1 MFQIDPNSQ
10 ITYKNGDVSY
20 RGLIVTDKTN
30 LQYVLM
36 YPENMQDDKQLIVE
50 SLNYNTEDRNI
61 KDTSDKGV
69 QDN

>member
-1 MFQIDPNSQ
+1 MFQINGNQ
-10 ITYKNGDVSY
+10 ISYQRGNINY
-20 RGLIVTDKTN
+20 RGRIITGKTN

-61 KDTSDKGV
+61 KDAEHLLS
-69 QDN
+69 